1 MLCHGNTS
9 LAAWNAS
16 QRKMKNDH
24 DSLLNAHNCVLHS
37 CWLCG
42 AELLLTTFHRTS
54 YDAVTKQHWLS
65 VYRGK
70 LKTRFLLKD
79 SLTDAATVEDLIAR
93 AVDAMIAK
101 LSKTK

>member
-1 MLCHGNTS
+1 MDN
-9 LAAWNAS
+9 
-16 QRKMKNDH
+16 
-24 DSLLNAHNCVLHS
+24 
-37 CWLCG
+37 
-42 AELLLTTFHRTS
+42 RTS
-54 YDAVTKQHWLS
+54 FDAVTKQHWLS

-101 LSKTK
+101 LSK

>member
-1 MLCHGNTS
+1 MRYVITI
-9 LAAWNAS
+9 
-16 QRKMKNDH
+16 D
-24 DSLLNAHNCVLHS
+24 V
-37 CWLCG
+37 
-42 AELLLTTFHRTS
+42 TTFYRTS

-79 SLTDAATVEDLIAR
+79 SLTDAATVEDLITR

-101 LSKTK
+101 LSK

>member
-1 MLCHGNTS
+1 MLILIFLTILLGY
-9 LAAWNAS
+9 A
-16 QRKMKNDH
+16 MPNDY
-24 DSLLNAHNCVLHS
+24 VRTY
-37 CWLCG
+37 LCN
-42 AELLLTTFHRTS
+42 RTS
-54 YDAVTKQHWLS
+54 FDAVTKQHWLS